1 MTSEIKDKN
10 VTRLGRQLGALSEV
24 PVAPESTWVNMDL
37 YLQLQKE
44 NRKTVLQ
51 RLIKLTNLS

>member
-10 VTRLGRQLGALSEV
+10 VTRLGRRLGALSEV
-24 PVAPESTWVNMDL
+24 PVNMDL